1 MRSLSG
7 PVLRLLLLGTLACRS
22 HTRDEPAIT
31 PTTAAAT
38 PAAGGDAPV
47 PAEAGAPPAVDAAPA
62 GPAKSEAQKAEER
75 RARAAAAL
83 ARIPEIKDGLAKLR
97 KLSFKIDVPAQL
109 QETKDFR
116 EYVHRE
122 LDKELPPARAEAM
135 SIALTQ
141 LGLLATP
148 VDLRK
153 TFEDALVGQAG
164 AYYDP
169 ELRKYFL
176 VMVPTS
182 DVALD
187 TITAH
192 ELTHALQDQYFDL
205 KSYYPHDKKGLPT
218 IDQDAMAAR
227 AFVVEGEATFAMIAY
242 VAGAMSKADVLSKK
256 LLPVLQTQLEMMGG
270 MSIDQLRAM
279 NQEQQRGLGDM
290 GDEIKAAIDSMDK
303 IPLTLLVPLLESY
316 TRGALPIYF
325 AYREGGWPEVAK
337 LYQHPPESTEQVLH
351 PNGKLYPTRD
361 LPKKVTLP
369 AMRGYQLVHSDTLGE
384 LQWRVYFLLWDKAV
398 SNAAAAGWDG
408 DRFAVLR
415 DKAGGLLTLV
425 ATTWDS
431 EDEAKEF
438 EAAYRQSLVAR
449 FGGDGQKRADGGAV
463 IVLRRGAEVLVADG
477 SGAAEAMKALERG
490 VKISER

>member
-1 MRSLSG
+1 MSSLPGS
-7 PVLRLLLLGTLACRS
+7 LLSILALLGALACRS
-22 HTRDEPAIT
+22 HTRDEPAPTT
-31 PTTAAAT
+31 PTARAQTA
-38 PAAGGDAPV
+38 PPVDAS
-47 PAEAGAPPAVDAAPA
+47 APPAADAAPA
-62 GPAKSEAQKAEER
+62 VPAKSDAQKAEER
-75 RARAAAAL
+75 RARAEAAL
-83 ARIPEIKDGLAKLR
+83 ARIPQIKDGLAKLR
-97 KLSFKIDVPAQL
+97 KLSFKADVPAQL
-109 QETKDFR
+109 QDANDFR
-116 EYVHRE
+116 EFVRR
-122 LDKELPPARAEAM
+122 DIAKELPPARAEALA
-135 SIALTQ
+135 IALTQ
-141 LGLLATP
+141 LGLLATAL
-148 VDLRK
+148 DLRK
-153 TFEDALVGQAG
+153 TLEDALVGQAG

-169 ELRKYFL
+169 ESRKYFL
-176 VMVPTS
+176 VMVPPS
-182 DVALD
+182 DIALD

-205 KSYYPHDKKGLPT
+205 RAYYPHDKKGLPAL
-218 IDQDAMAAR
+218 DQDAMAAR
-227 AFVVEGEATFAMIAY
+227 TFIVEGEATFAMIAY
-242 VAGAMSKADVLSKK
+242 MAGAMSKADVLSKK
-256 LLPVLQTQLEMMGG
+256 LLPVLQTQLEMIGG

-290 GDEIKAAIDSMDK
+290 GDEIKAAIDAMDK

-351 PNGKLYPTRD
+351 PNGKLFPTRD

-369 AMRGYQLVHSDTLGE
+369 SLRGYQLVHSDTLGE

-408 DRFAVLR
+408 DRVAVLR
-415 DKAGGLLTLV
+415 DKAGGLLALV

-438 EAAYRQSLVAR
+438 EAAYRQSLIAR
-449 FGGDGQKRADGGAV
+449 FGGDGQTRADGSAV
-463 IVLRRGAEVLVADG
+463 IVLRRGADVLIADG
-477 SGAAEAMKALERG
+477 SGAAEAMKTLERG